1 MGQAALAI
9 PFAVLAAF
17 LLNAVIG
24 PHHEGHVADF
34 WLGGIALV
42 LPLVAFVDS
51 RRRRMAVRCRAAG
64 GARVPVVR
72 GRADPHLE
80 RVLARTT
87 RGATAA
93 RLEVL
98 GRTGPRGARPAGQR
112 RGRGGTMGTSTPE
125 WSTVPA
131 AGSRVIVTGAA
142 GGLGRALTSA
152 LLELGS
158 EVVGVDRPDTE
169 PLVRLRLVPCDLT
182 DEVEGHRAIV
192 EATERLGG
200 LDALV
205 GAAGIVDTIH
215 RADRFP
221 LAAFRAD
228 VEANLLTHF
237 AAAQAA
243 FPALSASETSCVV
256 FLSSV
261 AAQDGLPGQASYAAA
276 KAGVLGLTRS
286 LAAEWAGQGI
296 RVNAVVPG
304 LFATPKVLAM
314 PDSAR
319 ARLVSAVP
327 MGRVAT
333 LGEVVG
339 AVLYLL
345 SPAAGYTTGQALR
358 LDGGAGLNRAGLYR

>member
-1 MGQAALAI
+1 M
-9 PFAVLAAF
+9 
-17 LLNAVIG
+17 
-24 PHHEGHVADF
+24 D
-34 WLGGIALV
+34 
-42 LPLVAFVDS
+42 
-51 RRRRMAVRCRAAG
+51 
-64 GARVPVVR
+64 
-72 GRADPHLE
+72 
-80 RVLARTT
+80 
-87 RGATAA
+87 
-93 RLEVL
+93 
-98 GRTGPRGARPAGQR
+98 
-112 RGRGGTMGTSTPE
+112 TSTPE

-131 AGSRVIVTGAA
+131 VGSKVIVTGAA
-142 GGLGRALTSA
+142 GGLGRALTTA
-152 LLELGS
+152 LLQVGA
-158 EVVGVDRPDTE
+158 EVVGVDRPGTE
-169 PLVRLRLVPCDLT
+169 AHGGLGLISADLT
-182 DEVEGHRAIV
+182 DEVAAHRAIA

-200 LDALV
+200 VDALV
-205 GAAGIVDTIH
+205 GAAGTVDTIH

-228 VEANLLTHF
+228 VESNLLTHV

-243 FPALSASETSCVV
+243 FPALRASETACVV

-319 ARLVSAVP
+319 ARLLSEVP

-358 LDGGAGLNRAGLYR
+358 MDGGAGLNRAGLYR